1 MRLSS
6 ISARRCR
13 HCWTAKGVGK
23 IPCLNG
29 TMVMNSHEIVFTTFY
44 RIDLHWESVLDG
56 PALIQ
61 EPKGSIPPGN
71 VQCLH
76 EYTDFKQL
84 M

>member
-1 MRLSS
+1 
-6 ISARRCR
+6 
-13 HCWTAKGVGK
+13 
-23 IPCLNG
+23 
-29 TMVMNSHEIVFTTFY
+29 MVMNSHEIVFTTFY

-76 EYTDFKQL
+76 EYTDFKPL